1 MTSVLITDREALF
14 AEGVECLLVRAG
26 YSVRIVGRSLGT
38 SAVVT
43 TAERFEPDVILV
55 GVGTRDEA
63 DALELIRSL
72 AELRS
77 VVIAVASS
85 DDPVVWAGCI
95 ERGASAVIGK
105 AQHADDLLSAIDEI
119 ARGGAP
125 MSVHTRE
132 ELLAIL
138 RRTRAA
144 EQEQQAP
151 FRHLTGREAQV
162 LAGLIDGRTASQL
175 SKDLGVRL
183 TTIRSHIRAALQKL
197 GVKSQLAAV
206 AMARRAGWPA
216 DRYDSRGNLRVL
228 PSDRRISLDRPLAAA
243 WAERAGSNG
252 FDPDRE
258 RLA

>member
-14 AEGVECLLVRAG
+14 AEGIECLLSRAG
-26 YSVRIVGRSLGT
+26 YSVRVVGRSLGT

-43 TAERFEPDVILV
+43 TAERFQPDVVLV

-72 AELRS
+72 SDLRS
-77 VVIAVASS
+77 VVIALATS
-85 DDPVVWAGCI
+85 DDPVAWASCI
-95 ERGASAVIGK
+95 ERGAAAVIGK
-105 AQHADDLLSAIDEI
+105 AQHADDLLAAIDS
-119 ARGGAP
+119 AATGGAP

-132 ELLAIL
+132 ELLAVL
-138 RRTRAA
+138 RRTRAI
-144 EQEQQAP
+144 EHERQAP

-206 AMARRAGWPA
+206 AMARQAAWPSA
-216 DRYDSRGNLRVL
+216 ATEQRGTGLRVV
-228 PSDRRISLDRPLAAA
+228 PERRISLESAARSLTPAWDDRDT
-243 WAERAGSNG
+243 RIG
-252 FDPDRE
+252 
-258 RLA
+258 